1 VRLQILREKLKKEFY
16 VDNLYEIA
24 YLCRSLALDTGSP
37 APFFLLEHIFE
48 DMARRWEDV
57 PLTVE
62 EAQSAKSKM
71 IEPLEDLIERIDA
84 NASSEEIFN
93 LLNQVVSAYYLISF
107 K

>member
-24 YLCRSLALDTGSP
+24 YLCRNWALDFQYP
-37 APFFLLEHIFE
+37 APFLLLEHIFQ
-48 DMARRWEDV
+48 DMARRWEDI

-62 EAQSAKSKM
+62 EAAQVKSKM
-71 IEPLEDLIERIDA
+71 IEPLEGLVEELEA
-84 NASSEEIFN
+84 NAPAEEILD
-93 LLNQVVSAYYLISF
+93 LLNRVTSAYLICF

>member
-1 VRLQILREKLKKEFY
+1 MRLQILREKLKKEFY

-37 APFFLLEHIFE
+37 APFFLLEHIFK

-62 EAQSAKSKM
+62 EAERVKSKM
-71 IEPLEDLIERIDA
+71 IEPLEGLVGKLEADA
-84 NASSEEIFN
+84 PAEEVFD
-93 LLNQVVSAYYLISF
+93 LLNGVVSAYLISF
-107 K
+107 E

>member
-1 VRLQILREKLKKEFY
+1 MRLQILREKLKKEFY

-24 YLCRSLALDTGSP
+24 YLCRSLALDRGSP
-37 APFFLLEHIFE
+37 APFLLLEHIFQ

-62 EAQSAKSKM
+62 EAARVKSKM
-71 IEPLEDLIERIDA
+71 IEPLEELVEGLEADA
-84 NASSEEIFN
+84 PAGEILD
-93 LLNQVVSAYYLISF
+93 LLNGVVSAYLIYF